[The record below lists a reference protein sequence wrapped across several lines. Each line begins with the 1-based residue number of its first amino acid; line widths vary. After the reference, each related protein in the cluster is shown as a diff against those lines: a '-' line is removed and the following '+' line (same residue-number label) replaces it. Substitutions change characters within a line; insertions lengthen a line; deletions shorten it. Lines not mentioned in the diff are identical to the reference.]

1 MKVLHVVRR
10 YGPVGGMERYVW
22 EATQALRDLGH
33 QVEVVCE
40 VCSARPAG
48 IVVHELGTVLP
59 RPRWLALLRFGM
71 RVRRWLQA
79 HPHPGWL
86 VHSHE
91 RLGCHDVTTFHGPP
105 FATIFEKPWWRW
117 ISVRVAMQLFLEIR
131 ELAVPRQVIPV
142 SDQVARQL
150 LHYYPWVRSRLV
162 APVVPAVADPF
173 ATLRTVPG
181 SCVTRATT
189 PDATSAHPGS
199 RHVIGFVGREWRR
212 KGLVEAL
219 ELAGRLRLVRPEVE
233 LLIVGPTAGELAGLS
248 GRVRASGAV
257 CRLVP
262 WSARVPY
269 EEMDVLLHPAR
280 SEPFGMVI
288 TEALAAGVP
297 VVVSEACGAASVV
310 TAAHGEVVP
319 LGAGPERWLAALERQ
334 LDRTTPVPPYRRSWV
349 QAAHETEGVYG
360 VRRLPAVS
368 AAGAAGAVPL
378 RTVH

>member
-1 MKVLHVVRR
+1 MQWRRSFLNMAVMKVVRAVRR

-33 QVEVVCE
+33 EVEVVCE
-40 VCSARPAG
+40 VCTARPAG
-48 IVVHELGTVLP
+48 IVVHELGTVMP

-71 RVRRWLQA
+71 GVRRWLQA
-79 HPHPGWL
+79 NPRPGWV

-117 ISVRVAMQLFLEIR
+117 LSLRVVMQLFLEIR
-131 ELAVPRQVIPV
+131 ELAVSRQVIPV

-150 LHYYPWVRSRLV
+150 LHYYPWVRSWLA
-162 APVVPAVADPF
+162 APVVPAVAEAPVF
-173 ATLRTVPG
+173 PPVPRRG
-181 SCVTRATT
+181 
-189 PDATSAHPGS
+189 

-212 KGLVEAL
+212 KGLAQAL
-219 ELAGRLRLVRPEVE
+219 DLVGRLRQVRPDVE
-233 LLIVGPTAGELAGLS
+233 LLIVGPEPEDVAELMRARGTA
-248 GRVRASGAV
+248 

-269 EEMDVLLHPAR
+269 EAMDVLLHPAR
-280 SEPFGMVI
+280 SEPFGMVV

-310 TAAHGEVVP
+310 TYMHGDVVP
-319 LGAGPERWLAALERQ
+319 LDAEPAHWLAALERQ
-334 LDRTTPVPPYRRSWV
+334 LDRTTPVPPYRRSWI
-349 QAAHETEGVYG
+349 QAARETEAVYG
-360 VRRLPAVS
+360 VRRPPAAVPAPAAVAAS
-368 AAGAAGAVPL
+368 AAGTGPMRAV
-378 RTVH
+378 H